1 MREPEVKLLRIYNN
15 LDIVIKACRLS
26 GVPNS
31 ISDEKLIEIIV
42 ENDYSSVLE
51 HIVFTFEITCSN
63 AIARELLEH
72 RIASH
77 TAFSTRYKM
86 VEDYV
91 YPFKNEEVRRIIENI
106 LNDYKKVQEKKE
118 IKRYMLPF
126 ASSYKVIWTINARSL
141 INFLGL
147 RLCARASPEIQILA
161 RKILKICRKVLPEIF
176 NRIECRGYNLGVCPE
191 NEARPKNCY
200 HPEIP
205 TKKEIKKK
213 WFKMSKSLLEKQI
226 GL

>member
-1 MREPEVKLLRIYNN
+1 MIEPEVKLLRVYNN

-26 GVPNS
+26 GVPNK
-31 ISDEKLIEIIV
+31 ISDEKLIEMIV

-77 TAFSTRYKM
+77 TAFSTRYRD
-86 VEDYV
+86 VYDYV
-91 YPFKNEEVRRIIENI
+91 FPFENEEIRRIIETV
-106 LNDYKKVQEKKE
+106 LKDYKEMKEKKE
-118 IKRYMLPF
+118 MKRYILPF
-126 ASSYKVIWTINARSL
+126 ASSYRVIWTINARSL

-161 RKILKICRKVLPEIF
+161 RKILKICREVLPEIF
-176 NRIECRGYNLGVCPE
+176 NRIECRGFNLGVCPE
-191 NEARPKNCY
+191 NEARPRNCY

-205 TKKEIKKK
+205 TKKEIKEK
-213 WFKMSKSLLEKQI
+213 WIKNSKSLLETDIKI
-226 GL
+226 